1 MDTRRHLRTDIQT
14 GVEKIMH
21 ILIAAVLGL
30 IGILFVAL
38 EFFGAIFTVIEFF
51 VGAVTFILS
60 FGALLFVA
68 IVVLIIFGI
77 YFALSQSDPSLAN
90 AFLVTSL
97 GGIVAFA
104 IFGLTAYNKKD
115 NGINKMNHV
124 RYNSEQLSDEEL
136 LNLIKNNSVEEFE
149 RIGYMAAFTDRHAP
163 N

>member
-1 MDTRRHLRTDIQT
+1 MQR

-30 IGILFVAL
+30 IGILFFAL
-38 EFFGAIFTVIEFF
+38 QFLGAIFAVVEFF
-51 VGAVTFILS
+51 VSAVTFILS
-60 FGALLFVA
+60 FGAILFVA
-68 IVVLIIFGI
+68 IVALIIFGI
-77 YFALSQSDPSLAN
+77 YFGLSQIYPSLAN

-97 GGIVAFA
+97 GGIIAFA

-149 RIGYMAAFTDRHAP
+149 KIGYMAAFADRHSQT
-163 N
+163 

>member
-1 MDTRRHLRTDIQT
+1 MRRHLRTDIQT

-38 EFFGAIFTVIEFF
+38 EFFGAIFTVLEFF

-90 AFLVTSL
+90 AFLITSL
-97 GGIVAFA
+97 GGIIAFA

-115 NGINKMNHV
+115 DGINKMNHI
-124 RYNSEQLSDEEL
+124 RYNSEQLSDDEL
-136 LNLIKNNSVEEFE
+136 MNLIKNNSVEEFD
-149 RIGYMAAFTDRHAP
+149 RIGYMAAFADRHAP